1 MLSMTSFRR
10 SVFVASL
17 TLAASLHAAAPRTF
31 DGLILPYREVVV
43 STPVQGQ
50 IDTILVKEGD
60 AVSAGQ
66 TLAQLTNRLE
76 SLEMERAKVVMAKKE
91 FDNKGSKSLFDE
103 KIISE
108 DEALNRRS
116 EAEIARLQHE
126 VAVELVAQRT
136 IKAPAAGLVV
146 EKLRETGETVTAT
159 QPLFRL
165 VDITQVFAQ
174 IFIRAEDLPL
184 VEVGKTLPVRVPV
197 LGADA
202 VFSGT
207 VDFIDPRVD
216 AASGLLRVKVLIPNP
231 AARLKAGLRAE
242 VSL

>member
-1 MLSMTSFRR
+1 MSSLFRP
-10 SVFVASL
+10 L
-17 TLAASLHAAAPRTF
+17 LAATVSLAGLLTSVDADTPRTF
-31 DGLILPYREVVV
+31 DGLILPFREVVV

-50 IDTILVKEGD
+50 IDSIAVKEGD
-60 AVSAGQ
+60 AVTAGQ
-66 TLAQLTNRLE
+66 VLGQLTSRLE
-76 SLEMERAKVVMAKKE
+76 VLEMERAKIVMAKKN
-91 FDNKGSKSLFDE
+91 FDFKGSKNLFDE

-116 EAEIARLQHE
+116 EAEVAKLQYE

-136 IKAPAAGLVV
+136 IKAPSAGLVV
-146 EKLRETGETVTAT
+146 EKNREIGETVTAT
-159 QPLFRL
+159 QPLFRI
-165 VDITQVFAQ
+165 VDITQVYAQ
-174 IFIRAEDLPL
+174 IFIRAEDLAL
-184 VEVGKTLPVRVPV
+184 VKEGNALAVRVPV

-202 VFSGT
+202 TFSGT

-231 AARLKAGLRAE
+231 DARLNAGLRAE